1 MPTYYIY
8 IMTSKVQKWQQPRS
22 PENEV
27 AIAQLF
33 KKDEENGGN
42 FHTFSKEEIAEVQPK
57 NTARQQK

>member
-1 MPTYYIY
+1 
-8 IMTSKVQKWQQPRS
+8 MTSKVQKWQQSRS

-42 FHTFSKEEIAEVQPK
+42 FHTFSKEEISEVQPK